1 MKKIIY
7 IDMDG
12 VLVDLDSEIKKTE
25 TKINGKMKFYGVGF
39 TNLFK
44 DPQPMSGAIEAFE
57 ILRKSPKYDVYV
69 LSSAPWQNPATWTYK
84 RLWVEKYLGKS
95 AFKRL
100 ILSHHKN
107 LCAGDYLID
116 DRLANGSDKFN
127 GELIQFGTKNFENWS
142 VILKYLQP

>member
-1 MKKIIY
+1 
-7 IDMDG
+7 MDG
-12 VLVDLDSEIKKTE
+12 VLVDLNSEIKKTE
-25 TKINGKMKFYGVGF
+25 AKINGKMKFYGNDF
-39 TNLFK
+39 TKLFK
-44 DPQPMSGAIEAFE
+44 DPQPISGAIEAFE
-57 ILRKSPKYDVYV
+57 ILSKSPKYDVYI
-69 LSSAPWQNPATWTYK
+69 LSTAPWQNPATWTYK

-107 LCAGDYLID
+107 LCVGDYLID
-116 DRLANGSDKFN
+116 DRLANGSDKFK